1 MCECKCTVRDI
12 CEKSEILCKIGP
24 LETSKSKLKII
35 SRNSFFDLVAN
46 IKLED
51 FQQNVFVTKYIFT
64 QNKKNNDLH

>member
-24 LETSKSKLKII
+24 LETSKLKLNII
-35 SRNSFFDLVAN
+35 TRNSFSDLVAN
-46 IKLED
+46 IKLKDYPTKGFCE
-51 FQQNVFVTKYIFT
+51 KYIFT

>member
-24 LETSKSKLKII
+24 LETSKSKLNII
-35 SRNSFFDLVAN
+35 TRNSFSDLMTH

-51 FQQNVFVTKYIFT
+51 YPTKGFCDKIYSSPK
-64 QNKKNNDLH
+64 QKK